1 MFTGFTQTCFHVGI
15 VLGCQLV
22 KVAVQCLSAACS
34 AEWKEIMCFRA
45 IVLSPLFQMERVNAL
60 QNHCFV
66 STVSHGKSWLM
77 HFRSIVS
84 SPQFQMEKV
93 NAL

>member
-34 AEWKEIMCFRA
+34 AEWKEIMRFRA
-45 IVLSPLFQMERVNAL
+45 IVLSHLFQMERVNA
-60 QNHCFV
+60 
-66 STVSHGKSWLM
+66 
-77 HFRSIVS
+77 
-84 SPQFQMEKV
+84 P
-93 NAL
+93 